1 MPKAAL
7 QSSSMTTMLVWAAVA
22 LSLGGV
28 LAITAITITR
38 PAADNTPI
46 IGTIL
51 GFLVPSVLALI
62 AMIQQQ
68 MHLAMNSRLTE
79 LLEPTEKASRAEG
92 KLEAQPPREP

>member
-7 QSSSMTTMLVWAAVA
+7 QSSSMTTMMVWAAVT

-28 LAITAITITR
+28 CAITIITITR
-38 PAADNTPI
+38 PATDNTAI
-46 IGTIL
+46 VGTIL

-79 LLEPTEKASRAEG
+79 LLELTEKASRAEG
-92 KLEAQPPREP
+92 KLEGQPSKEP